1 MKPMI
6 LPAVLAAIVFCP
18 LATARAMPVAAAF
31 QAAVANA
38 AVTRAVVRVHGSR
51 VVGPHCDKAWS
62 TSAGWHLHPR
72 GCDLPQYNPDW
83 RDPRHWHWRL
93 YEEARARRAERRH
106 GSGRWQGQARP
117 RSYKY

>member
-6 LPAVLAAIVFCP
+6 LPAALAAIIFCP
-18 LATARAMPVAAAF
+18 LATAKARAMPVASSF

-38 AVTRAVVRVHGSR
+38 AAPRAVVRVHGSK
-51 VVGPHCDKAWS
+51 VAGPHCDKAWS

-93 YEEARARRAERRH
+93 YEEARARRYQRWRRH
-106 GSGRWQGQARP
+106 ERP
-117 RSYKY
+117 YSHKY